1 MTEQEIEAAIAWF
14 DKQEPPMPG
23 ARKMYRL
30 AYAALRALRALKA
43 LEALKVDKEALE
55 GLDREQLIN
64 IIQYLRASRIARN
77 LLVDRLE
84 DENYE
89 LRKKLNGG
97 KDV

>member
-1 MTEQEIEAAIAWF
+1 MTEQEIDAAIAWF

-30 AYAALRALRALKA
+30 ACAALKA
-43 LEALKVDKEALE
+43 IKVDKEALE
-55 GLDREQLIN
+55 GLDREQLIG
-64 IIQYLRASRIARN
+64 IIHYLRASRIARS

-89 LRKKLNGG
+89 LRKQLNGG

>member
-1 MTEQEIEAAIAWF
+1 MTELELDAAIAWF
-14 DKQEPPMPG
+14 DKPEPPMPG

-30 AYAALRALRALKA
+30 AYAALRALKALK
-43 LEALKVDKEALE
+43 ALKVDKEALE
-55 GLDREQLIN
+55 GLDREQLIG
-64 IIQYLRASRIARN
+64 IIQYFRASRIARN

>member
-1 MTEQEIEAAIAWF
+1 MTEQEIDAAIAWF
-14 DKQEPPMPG
+14 GKREPPMPG

-30 AYAALRALRALKA
+30 AYAALKA
-43 LEALKVDKEALE
+43 IKVDKEALE
-55 GLDREQLIN
+55 GLDREQLIG
-64 IIQYLRASRIARN
+64 IIHHLRASCISRGE
-77 LLVDRLE
+77 LVGQLE